1 MHTLGELAEFLQAE
15 LKGDTDY
22 VITSIAPLEKA
33 RENQISFFGK
43 AEGFVQTSRQYLTAT
58 KASAVILTVKD
69 AEDYFGNA
77 ILVEDPYVSYAKLT
91 SLFNN
96 APKIKPGIHATAV
109 IGQNV
114 SIGEGTIIEAGCV
127 VSDGV
132 KIGDNC
138 HLYPNVT
145 TYHNVQIG
153 NRAIIHS
160 GAVIGADGFGMA
172 NDKGKWCKIYQLAS
186 VQIGDD
192 VEIGA
197 NTCID
202 RGALEDTIIEDGV
215 KLDNQIQIAHHVKIG
230 AHTVIAGCT
239 GIAGSTTIGKH
250 CMIGGAVNI
259 NGHINITDQVI
270 ITGASTIERSITEPG
285 IYSSALEVQPH
296 QKWLRTK
303 VLLLQLA
310 NIVKRLR
317 KLEEQQNE

>member
-1 MHTLGELAEFLQAE
+1 MHTLSEIAKFLQAE
-15 LKGDTDY
+15 LKGDANY
-22 VITSIAPLEKA
+22 AITGIAPLEKA

-43 AEGFVQTSRQYLTAT
+43 AEGFVQTSRQYLATT
-58 KASAVILTVKD
+58 KAGAVILTPKD
-69 AEDYFGNA
+69 AEGYAGNVL
-77 ILVEDPYVSYAKLT
+77 LVADPYVSYAKLT

-96 APKIKPGIHATAV
+96 APKIRQGIHEKAV
-109 IGQNV
+109 VGKNV
-114 SIGEGTIIEAGCV
+114 SIGEDVIIEAGCV
-127 VSDGV
+127 IGDGA

-138 HLYPNVT
+138 HLYPNVIV
-145 TYHNVQIG
+145 YHDVCIG
-153 NRAIIHS
+153 DRVIIHS

-215 KLDNQIQIAHHVKIG
+215 KLDNHIQIGHNVKIG

-239 GIAGSTTIGKH
+239 GVAGSTAIGKH

-270 ITGASTIERSITEPG
+270 ITGASTLMKDIEKSG
-285 IYSSALEVQPH
+285 VYSSTMTVQPH
-296 QKWLRTK
+296 RAWMKILSRFLK
-303 VLLLQLA
+303 LA
-310 NIVKRLR
+310 EKRHA
-317 KLEEQQNE
+317 